1 MIMEYIGIV
10 LIIIGGIFSA
20 IGAFGF
26 YRMPDLYTRMHA
38 AGISDSCGCMT
49 TIAGIICINGLN
61 IVALKLLLLLCVLL
75 IMNATSTNILV
86 RAAVTKDIKPLT
98 GPIRKKDE

>member
-1 MIMEYIGIV
+1 MHYLGIT
-10 LIIIGGIFSA
+10 LIIIGGIFCS

-38 AGISDSCGCMT
+38 AGISDSCGCMMS
-49 TIAGIICINGLN
+49 IAGIICINGFN
-61 IVALKLLLLLCVLL
+61 ILALKLLLLLCILL

-86 RAAVTKDIKPLT
+86 RTAVTKNIKPII
-98 GPIRKKDE
+98 GAIRKKDE